1 MAYLTHNRSPQ
12 LSQEPQ
18 TVDSPAAPVERQVSQ
33 DNTLQIAL
41 EHARRLSEMYGTD
54 NIQVALAWETVE
66 ELLSAK
72 AHQRE
77 TVETSFERYCRL
89 NPDAPECRV
98 YDL

>member
-1 MAYLTHNRSPQ
+1 MAYLTHNRNPQ

-18 TVDSPAAPVERQVSQ
+18 TIDSPVVPIERKVPQ
-33 DNTLQIAL
+33 DNTLEIAL
-41 EHARRLSEMYGTD
+41 EHARRLSAIYGTS
-54 NIQVALAWETVE
+54 NIQVAIAWETVE

-72 AHQRE
+72 ARQRE
-77 TVETSFERYCRL
+77 TAETPFECYCQL